1 MRDDGF
7 LIPGEAPEAAWSA
20 PEVDDDSFRVLA
32 VSLFEP
38 QPWALGLAP
47 DAVPGFPVFISQAA
61 VINLLR
67 HGEQGL
73 LTAREV
79 AGALVGAPGYDPHTG
94 LIFTRIEA
102 ALPVAG
108 YASEYEV
115 EISPEEWSR
124 LATLVQE
131 EEPYRGRSM
140 IVGWY
145 HSHPT
150 FDAYLSAQDEETQ
163 RQFFPEIWQIAIVV
177 GPLRRQIKAFHG
189 AYGGE
194 CPLYLDPAETGGAL
208 VPVVYEVT
216 PGGVS
221 TPAGIEWLAPPDA
234 ADAVS
239 MPLDPAWPE
248 DFAPAAWDEPPTAY
262 DAVFDSNGD
271 PPVGDPPPYVVA
283 ARPWRAGSL
292 DLSPLVL
299 GLILLAFVL
308 GMAVMLILILVLRP
322 LPR

>member
-1 MRDDGF
+1 MNDDAF
-7 LIPGEAPEAAWSA
+7 PYPGVPAPPATEA
-20 PEVDDDSFRVLA
+20 DDDSFRVLSVA
-32 VSLFEP
+32 VFEP
-38 QPWALGLAP
+38 QPWALGLSP
-47 DAVPGFPVFISQAA
+47 DTTPGFPVFISQAA

-73 LTAREV
+73 LTEREV

-94 LIFTRIEA
+94 LIFTRIIA
-102 ALPVAG
+102 ALPAAG

-115 EISPEEWSR
+115 EIAPEEWSR

-131 EEPYRGRSM
+131 EEPYRGRSLLC
-140 IVGWY
+140 GWY

-150 FDAYLSAQDEETQ
+150 FDAYLSALDEETQ

-177 GPLRRQIKAFHG
+177 SPLRRQIRAFHG

-194 CPLYLDPAETGGAL
+194 CPLYVDPAETGGVL

-216 PGGVS
+216 PGAVS
-221 TPAGIEWLAPPDA
+221 TPVGIEWLAPPA
-234 ADAVS
+234 VADAGS
-239 MPLDPAWPE
+239 TPLDPAWPE
-248 DFAPAAWDEPPTAY
+248 DAAPGAWDEPPTEYSA
-262 DAVFDSNGD
+262 AFNLVVD
-271 PPVGDPPPYVVA
+271 PPESDPPPYAVPGA
-283 ARPWRAGSL
+283 AWRVGPL
-292 DLSPLVL
+292 DLSPLAL

-308 GMAVMLILILVLRP
+308 GMAVMLVLMLALRP